1 MSFRLGLFQ
10 QFKGADTLLLS
21 GSPADIADLSARLG
35 EFVASDAPEWPVHSV
50 AHTSPRNPAQLFAS
64 RFSQPHAAGFVW
76 LCSSES
82 VPAVQGKLQALA
94 SSVSGHQYFDL
105 FGSSVQLVV
114 SVGEYSESWWSG
126 GA

>member
-1 MSFRLGLFQ
+1 MSFQLGLFHL
-10 QFKGADTLLLS
+10 FKGADTLLLS

-35 EFVASDAPEWPVHSV
+35 EFAASDAPDWPVHSI
-50 AHTSPRNPAQLFAS
+50 AHISARNPAQLFAS
-64 RFSQPHAAGFVW
+64 RISQPQATGFVW
-76 LCSSES
+76 LCSPES
-82 VPAVQGKLQALA
+82 MPAVQGKLQALA
-94 SSVSGHQYFDL
+94 SSGSGHQYFDL